1 MKLLIGALAAG
12 IAGATTANA
21 TTIVVDTLPDSPIV
35 GNAYITFGQTLTV
48 PASGAFELYYTFMV
62 KDTVEI
68 SVSESDSVTK
78 GTKVIPGGVLS
89 LNEWTNY
96 PTITPPTTS
105 NEIDS
110 GTLETITKTT
120 QGSGL
125 GPDQVSPGWYYIEL
139 TGSSVNT
146 ATVSF
151 NISGNVTSSSIPEP
165 ATWAM
170 FGIGFAGIG
179 LAGLT
184 KRRRATRYAI

>member
-125 GPDQVSPGWYYIEL
+125 GPIKYLPVGI
-139 TGSSVNT
+139 
-146 ATVSF
+146 
-151 NISGNVTSSSIPEP
+151 TSN
-165 ATWAM
+165 
-170 FGIGFAGIG
+170 
-179 LAGLT
+179 
-184 KRRRATRYAI
+184 